1 MSTGKGQDLVV
12 AKNFPMRELAEA
24 AKQIL
29 KEHGIECLLQSSE
42 IVGSGTMRGV
52 DLYVQKEVREEALQL
67 LESLYDGI

>member
-1 MSTGKGQDLVV
+1 MSIGNGEKLVV

-29 KEHGIECLLQSSE
+29 REHGIECLLQSSE
-42 IVGSGTMRGV
+42 IVGSGTFQGV
-52 DLYVQKEVREEALQL
+52 DLYVREEAKEEALQL

>member
-1 MSTGKGQDLVV
+1 MSRGKEGELVV
-12 AKNFPMRELAEA
+12 VKNFPMRELAEA

-29 KEHGIECLLQSSE
+29 KERGIECLLQSSE

-52 DLYVQKEVREEALQL
+52 DLYVRKEARQEALQL